1 MACVVYDI
9 SAQTLSSRSVFMCA
23 AAVSNLYAESQLSL
37 SAKMK
42 NRTDETM
49 KIYEKLKQN
58 TGKFSIYNLL
68 LKSAPRWKHCEI
80 G

>member
-1 MACVVYDI
+1 MISLHRFSQAGLFSCV
-9 SAQTLSSRSVFMCA
+9 LSV
-23 AAVSNLYAESQLSL
+23 VSNLYAASQLSL

-58 TGKFSIYNLL
+58 TGKFSICNLL
-68 LKSAPRWKHCEI
+68 LTSAAHWKYCI
-80 G
+80 TG